1 MKIRNL
7 LFLTLTFLAYGSN
20 VALSANITEDKYY
33 YYVKGVKAEDI
44 SANDNETTKKVAL
57 DNVKRLAMDALQE
70 KLGENL
76 QLDETNLNSAI
87 GGYKIVDEYYDKD
100 FYSIVADFNFSKIVI
115 NSFIKNSKKKDVKL
129 ASNTVDAVVVL
140 KEKYSDGLFVR
151 CILST
156 VIGETVDSII
166 FISISFIG
174 VLPSDVVLTMICCQ
188 IVFKSLYEILAY
200 PVTRKV
206 IFRLRT
212 LDDGELKG
220 QI

>member
-7 LFLTLTFLAYGSN
+7 LFLTLAFLAYGSN
-20 VALSANITEDKYY
+20 VALSANISEDKYY

-140 KEKYSDGLFVR
+140 KERTNIINEFVKFR
-151 CILST
+151 EYLRQ
-156 VIGETVDSII
+156 EQ
-166 FISISFIG
+166 ISH
-174 VLPSDVVLTMICCQ
+174 
-188 IVFKSLYEILAY
+188 
-200 PVTRKV
+200 KV
-206 IFRLRT
+206 IKIRGNEVHIKIYKVSEGTIYDT
-212 LDDGELKG
+212 LKKLNLNGKMYIDRD
-220 QI
+220 

>member
-7 LFLTLTFLAYGSN
+7 LFLTLAFLAYGSN

-140 KEKYSDGLFVR
+140 KEKRNIVDEFAKFREYLR
-151 CILST
+151 QEQ
-156 VIGETVDSII
+156 IGHN
-166 FISISFIG
+166 
-174 VLPSDVVLTMICCQ
+174 VLKIRGNEVHVKI
-188 IVFKSLYEILAY
+188 Y
-200 PVTRKV
+200 KV
-206 IFRLRT
+206 SEGTIYDT
-212 LDDGELKG
+212 LKKLNLNGNMYIDRD
-220 QI
+220 

>member
-7 LFLTLTFLAYGSN
+7 LFLTLAFLAYESS

-115 NSFIKNSKKKDVKL
+115 NSFVKNSKKKDVKL

-140 KEKYSDGLFVR
+140 KEKRNIIDEFAKFREYLR
-151 CILST
+151 QEQ
-156 VIGETVDSII
+156 IGHN
-166 FISISFIG
+166 
-174 VLPSDVVLTMICCQ
+174 VLKIRGNEVHIK
-188 IVFKSLYEILAY
+188 IY
-200 PVTRKV
+200 KV
-206 IFRLRT
+206 SEGTIYDT
-212 LDDGELKG
+212 LKKMNLNGNMYIDRD
-220 QI
+220 

>member
-7 LFLTLTFLAYGSN
+7 LFLTLAFLAYGSN

-70 KLGENL
+70 KLGEDL

-115 NSFIKNSKKKDVKL
+115 NSFIKNSKKKDAKL

-140 KEKYSDGLFVR
+140 KEKRNIVEEFAKFREYLR
-151 CILST
+151 QEQ
-156 VIGETVDSII
+156 IGHN
-166 FISISFIG
+166 
-174 VLPSDVVLTMICCQ
+174 VLKIRGNEVHVKI
-188 IVFKSLYEILAY
+188 Y
-200 PVTRKV
+200 KV
-206 IFRLRT
+206 SEGTIYDT
-212 LDDGELKG
+212 LKKLNLNGNMYIDRD
-220 QI
+220 

>member
-1 MKIRNL
+1 MATRTASKNSFNYNTMKIRNL

-140 KEKYSDGLFVR
+140 KEKRNIVEEFAKFREYLRQEQIGHN
-151 CILST
+151 
-156 VIGETVDSII
+156 VIKIRGNEVHIKI
-166 FISISFIG
+166 
-174 VLPSDVVLTMICCQ
+174 
-188 IVFKSLYEILAY
+188 Y
-200 PVTRKV
+200 KV
-206 IFRLRT
+206 SEGTIYDT
-212 LDDGELKG
+212 LKKMNLNGNMYIDRD
-220 QI
+220 

>member
-1 MKIRNL
+1 MTKDIIYLGFIINTFAIVLYHIAMLFPSNSPNADAFAMLLSTTPRLFVAGLISYMLGNL
-7 LFLTLTFLAYGSN
+7 L
-20 VALSANITEDKYY
+20 
-33 YYVKGVKAEDI
+33 
-44 SANDNETTKKVAL
+44 
-57 DNVKRLAMDALQE
+57 
-70 KLGENL
+70 
-76 QLDETNLNSAI
+76 
-87 GGYKIVDEYYDKD
+87 
-100 FYSIVADFNFSKIVI
+100 
-115 NSFIKNSKKKDVKL
+115 NSKVL
-129 ASNTVDAVVVL
+129 VVL

>member
-1 MKIRNL
+1 MAAARTASKNSFNYNTMKIRNL
-7 LFLTLTFLAYGSN
+7 LFLTLAFLAYGSS
-20 VALSANITEDKYY
+20 VALSANISEDKYY

-70 KLGENL
+70 KLGEDL

-115 NSFIKNSKKKDVKL
+115 NSFVKNSKKKDVKL

-140 KEKYSDGLFVR
+140 KEKRNIVEEFAKFREYLR
-151 CILST
+151 QEQ
-156 VIGETVDSII
+156 IGHN
-166 FISISFIG
+166 
-174 VLPSDVVLTMICCQ
+174 VLKIRGNEVHIK
-188 IVFKSLYEILAY
+188 IY
-200 PVTRKV
+200 KV
-206 IFRLRT
+206 SEGTIYDT
-212 LDDGELKG
+212 LKKLNLNGKMYIDRD
-220 QI
+220 

>member
-20 VALSANITEDKYY
+20 VALSANISEDKYY

-140 KEKYSDGLFVR
+140 KEKRNIVEEFAKFREYLR
-151 CILST
+151 QEQ
-156 VIGETVDSII
+156 IGHN
-166 FISISFIG
+166 
-174 VLPSDVVLTMICCQ
+174 VLKIRGNEVHVKI
-188 IVFKSLYEILAY
+188 Y
-200 PVTRKV
+200 KV
-206 IFRLRT
+206 SEGTIYDT
-212 LDDGELKG
+212 LKKMNLNGNMYIDRD
-220 QI
+220 

>member
-1 MKIRNL
+1 M

-20 VALSANITEDKYY
+20 VALSANISEDKYY

-140 KEKYSDGLFVR
+140 KEKRNIVEEFAKFREYLRQEQIGHN
-151 CILST
+151 
-156 VIGETVDSII
+156 VIKIRGNEVHIKI
-166 FISISFIG
+166 
-174 VLPSDVVLTMICCQ
+174 
-188 IVFKSLYEILAY
+188 Y
-200 PVTRKV
+200 KV
-206 IFRLRT
+206 SEGTIYDT
-212 LDDGELKG
+212 LKKLNLNGKMYIDRD
-220 QI
+220 

>member
-1 MKIRNL
+1 MATRTASKNSFNYNTMKIRNL
-7 LFLTLTFLAYGSN
+7 LFLTLAFLAYGSN
-20 VALSANITEDKYY
+20 VALSVNISEDKYY

-57 DNVKRLAMDALQE
+57 DNVKRIAMDALQE

-140 KEKYSDGLFVR
+140 KEKRNIIDEFAKFREYLR
-151 CILST
+151 QEQ
-156 VIGETVDSII
+156 IGH
-166 FISISFIG
+166 
-174 VLPSDVVLTMICCQ
+174 
-188 IVFKSLYEILAY
+188 
-200 PVTRKV
+200 KV
-206 IFRLRT
+206 IKIRGNEVHIKIYKVSEGTIYDT
-212 LDDGELKG
+212 LKKLNLNGNMYIDRD
-220 QI
+220 

>member
-1 MKIRNL
+1 MATRTASKNSFNYHTMKIRNL

-20 VALSANITEDKYY
+20 VALSANISEDKYY

-140 KEKYSDGLFVR
+140 KEKRNIVEEFAKFREYLRQEQIDYK
-151 CILST
+151 
-156 VIGETVDSII
+156 
-166 FISISFIG
+166 
-174 VLPSDVVLTMICCQ
+174 VLKIRGNEVHIK
-188 IVFKSLYEILAY
+188 IY
-200 PVTRKV
+200 KV
-206 IFRLRT
+206 SEGTIYDT
-212 LDDGELKG
+212 LKKLNLNGNMYIDRD
-220 QI
+220 

>member
-7 LFLTLTFLAYGSN
+7 LFLTLTFLAYGSSI
-20 VALSANITEDKYY
+20 ALSANISEDKYY

-44 SANDNETTKKVAL
+44 SSSDNETTKKVAL

-140 KEKYSDGLFVR
+140 KEKRNIVEEFAKFREYLR
-151 CILST
+151 QEQ
-156 VIGETVDSII
+156 IGHN
-166 FISISFIG
+166 
-174 VLPSDVVLTMICCQ
+174 VLKIRGNEVHVKI
-188 IVFKSLYEILAY
+188 Y
-200 PVTRKV
+200 KV
-206 IFRLRT
+206 SEGTIYDT
-212 LDDGELKG
+212 LKKLNLNGNMYIDRD
-220 QI
+220 

>member
-1 MKIRNL
+1 MATRTASKNSFNYNTMKIRNL
-7 LFLTLTFLAYGSN
+7 LFLTLTFLAYGGN
-20 VALSANITEDKYY
+20 VALSANISEDKYY

-115 NSFIKNSKKKDVKL
+115 NSFVKNSKKKDVKL

-140 KEKYSDGLFVR
+140 KEKRNIVEEFAKFREYLR
-151 CILST
+151 QEQ
-156 VIGETVDSII
+156 IGHN
-166 FISISFIG
+166 
-174 VLPSDVVLTMICCQ
+174 VLKIRGNEVHVKI
-188 IVFKSLYEILAY
+188 Y
-200 PVTRKV
+200 KV
-206 IFRLRT
+206 SEGTIYDT
-212 LDDGELKG
+212 LKKLNLNGNMYIDRD
-220 QI
+220 

>member
-20 VALSANITEDKYY
+20 VALSANISEDKYY

-140 KEKYSDGLFVR
+140 KEKRNIVEEFAKFREYLRQEQIDYK
-151 CILST
+151 
-156 VIGETVDSII
+156 
-166 FISISFIG
+166 
-174 VLPSDVVLTMICCQ
+174 VLKIRGNEVHIK
-188 IVFKSLYEILAY
+188 IY
-200 PVTRKV
+200 KV
-206 IFRLRT
+206 SEGTIYDT
-212 LDDGELKG
+212 LKKLNLNGNMYIDRD
-220 QI
+220 

>member
-7 LFLTLTFLAYGSN
+7 LFLTLAFLAYGSN
-20 VALSANITEDKYY
+20 VALSANISEDKYY

-57 DNVKRLAMDALQE
+57 DNVKRIAMDALQE

-115 NSFIKNSKKKDVKL
+115 NSFVKNSKKKDVKL

-140 KEKYSDGLFVR
+140 KEKRNIIDEFAKFREYLR
-151 CILST
+151 QEQ
-156 VIGETVDSII
+156 IGHN
-166 FISISFIG
+166 
-174 VLPSDVVLTMICCQ
+174 VLKIRGNEVHIK
-188 IVFKSLYEILAY
+188 IY
-200 PVTRKV
+200 KV
-206 IFRLRT
+206 SEGTIYDT
-212 LDDGELKG
+212 LKKLNLNGNMYIDRD
-220 QI
+220 

>member
-7 LFLTLTFLAYGSN
+7 LFLTLAFLAYGSN
-20 VALSANITEDKYY
+20 VALSANISEDKYY

-115 NSFIKNSKKKDVKL
+115 NSFVKNSKKKDVKL

-140 KEKYSDGLFVR
+140 KERTNIINEFAKFREYLR
-151 CILST
+151 QEQ
-156 VIGETVDSII
+156 IGHN
-166 FISISFIG
+166 
-174 VLPSDVVLTMICCQ
+174 VLKIRGDEVHIK
-188 IVFKSLYEILAY
+188 IY
-200 PVTRKV
+200 KV
-206 IFRLRT
+206 SEGTIYDT
-212 LDDGELKG
+212 LKKLNLNGNMYIDRD
-220 QI
+220 

>member
-7 LFLTLTFLAYGSN
+7 LFLTLAFLAYGSN
-20 VALSANITEDKYY
+20 VALSVNISEDKYY

-44 SANDNETTKKVAL
+44 SSSDNETTKKVAL

-115 NSFIKNSKKKDVKL
+115 NSFVKNSKKKDVKL

-140 KEKYSDGLFVR
+140 KEKR
-151 CILST
+151 N
-156 VIGETVDSII
+156 II
-166 FISISFIG
+166 EEFAKFREY
-174 VLPSDVVLTMICCQ
+174 LRQEQ
-188 IVFKSLYEILAY
+188 IDH
-200 PVTRKV
+200 KV
-206 IFRLRT
+206 IKIRGNEVHIKIYKVSEGTIYDT
-212 LDDGELKG
+212 LKKLNLNGNMYIDRD
-220 QI
+220 

>member
-140 KEKYSDGLFVR
+140 KEKRNIVEEFAKFREYLR
-151 CILST
+151 QEQ
-156 VIGETVDSII
+156 IGHN
-166 FISISFIG
+166 
-174 VLPSDVVLTMICCQ
+174 VLKIRGNEVHIK
-188 IVFKSLYEILAY
+188 IY
-200 PVTRKV
+200 KV
-206 IFRLRT
+206 SEGTIYDT
-212 LDDGELKG
+212 LKKLNLNGNMYIDRD
-220 QI
+220 

>member
-7 LFLTLTFLAYGSN
+7 LFLTLAFLAYGSN
-20 VALSANITEDKYY
+20 VALSANISEDKYY

-140 KEKYSDGLFVR
+140 KEKRNIVEEFAKFREYLR
-151 CILST
+151 QEQ
-156 VIGETVDSII
+156 IGQKGIKIRGNEVHIKI
-166 FISISFIG
+166 
-174 VLPSDVVLTMICCQ
+174 
-188 IVFKSLYEILAY
+188 Y
-200 PVTRKV
+200 KV
-206 IFRLRT
+206 IECTIYDT
-212 LDDGELKG
+212 LKKMNLNGNMNNDRD
-220 QI
+220 

>member
-1 MKIRNL
+1 MKIKNL
-7 LFLTLTFLAYGSN
+7 LFLTLTFLACGAN
-20 VALSANITEDKYY
+20 IALSANISEDKYY

-115 NSFIKNSKKKDVKL
+115 NSFVKNSKKKDVKL

-140 KEKYSDGLFVR
+140 KEKRNIVEEFAKFRGYLQQEQ
-151 CILST
+151 
-156 VIGETVDSII
+156 IG
-166 FISISFIG
+166 
-174 VLPSDVVLTMICCQ
+174 
-188 IVFKSLYEILAY
+188 Y
-200 PVTRKV
+200 KV
-206 IFRLRT
+206 IKIRGNEVHIKIYKVSEGTIYDT
-212 LDDGELKG
+212 LKKLNLNGNMYIDRD
-220 QI
+220 

>member
-7 LFLTLTFLAYGSN
+7 LFLTLAFLAYGSN
-20 VALSANITEDKYY
+20 VALSANISEDKYY

-44 SANDNETTKKVAL
+44 SSSDNETTKKVAL

-140 KEKYSDGLFVR
+140 KEKRNIIDEFAKFREYLRQEQIGHN
-151 CILST
+151 
-156 VIGETVDSII
+156 VIKIRGNEVHIKI
-166 FISISFIG
+166 
-174 VLPSDVVLTMICCQ
+174 
-188 IVFKSLYEILAY
+188 Y
-200 PVTRKV
+200 KV
-206 IFRLRT
+206 SEGTIYDT
-212 LDDGELKG
+212 LKKLNLNGNMYIDRD
-220 QI
+220 

>member
-20 VALSANITEDKYY
+20 VALSANISEDKYY

-57 DNVKRLAMDALQE
+57 DNVKRIAMDALQE

-140 KEKYSDGLFVR
+140 KEKRNIIDEFAKFREYLR
-151 CILST
+151 QEQ
-156 VIGETVDSII
+156 IGHN
-166 FISISFIG
+166 
-174 VLPSDVVLTMICCQ
+174 VLKIRRNEVHIK
-188 IVFKSLYEILAY
+188 IY
-200 PVTRKV
+200 KV
-206 IFRLRT
+206 SEGTIYDT
-212 LDDGELKG
+212 LKKLNLNGNMYIDRD
-220 QI
+220 

>member
-1 MKIRNL
+1 MKIKNL
-7 LFLTLTFLAYGSN
+7 LFLTLAFLAYGSN
-20 VALSANITEDKYY
+20 VALSANISEDKYY

-44 SANDNETTKKVAL
+44 SSSDNETTKKVAL

-140 KEKYSDGLFVR
+140 KEKRNIVEEFAKFREYLRQEQIGHN
-151 CILST
+151 
-156 VIGETVDSII
+156 VIKIRGNEVHIKI
-166 FISISFIG
+166 
-174 VLPSDVVLTMICCQ
+174 
-188 IVFKSLYEILAY
+188 Y
-200 PVTRKV
+200 KV
-206 IFRLRT
+206 SEGTIYDT
-212 LDDGELKG
+212 LKKLNLNGNMYIDRD
-220 QI
+220 

>member
-7 LFLTLTFLAYGSN
+7 LFLTLAFLAYGAN
-20 VALSANITEDKYY
+20 VALSANISEDKYY

-140 KEKYSDGLFVR
+140 KEKRNIIDEFAKFREYLR
-151 CILST
+151 QEQ
-156 VIGETVDSII
+156 IGHN
-166 FISISFIG
+166 
-174 VLPSDVVLTMICCQ
+174 VLKIRGNEVHIK
-188 IVFKSLYEILAY
+188 IY
-200 PVTRKV
+200 KV
-206 IFRLRT
+206 SEGTIYDT
-212 LDDGELKG
+212 LKKLNLNGKMYIDRD
-220 QI
+220 

>member
-1 MKIRNL
+1 MKIKNL
-7 LFLTLTFLAYGSN
+7 LFLTLTFLACGAN
-20 VALSANITEDKYY
+20 IALSANISEDKYY

-57 DNVKRLAMDALQE
+57 DNVKRLAMDTLQE

-140 KEKYSDGLFVR
+140 KEKRNIVEEFAKFRGYLQQEQ
-151 CILST
+151 
-156 VIGETVDSII
+156 IG
-166 FISISFIG
+166 
-174 VLPSDVVLTMICCQ
+174 
-188 IVFKSLYEILAY
+188 Y
-200 PVTRKV
+200 KV
-206 IFRLRT
+206 IKIRGNEVHIKIYKVSEGTIYDT
-212 LDDGELKG
+212 LKKLNLNGNMYIDRD
-220 QI
+220 

>member
-1 MKIRNL
+1 MVATRTASKNSFNYNTMKIRNL

-20 VALSANITEDKYY
+20 VALSANISEDKYY

-57 DNVKRLAMDALQE
+57 DNVKRIAMDALQE

-140 KEKYSDGLFVR
+140 KEKRNIIDEFAKFREYLRQEQIGHNVLKVR
-151 CILST
+151 RNEVHIK
-156 VIGETVDSII
+156 I
-166 FISISFIG
+166 
-174 VLPSDVVLTMICCQ
+174 
-188 IVFKSLYEILAY
+188 Y
-200 PVTRKV
+200 KV
-206 IFRLRT
+206 SEGTIYDT
-212 LDDGELKG
+212 LKKLNLNGNMYIDRD
-220 QI
+220 

>member
-7 LFLTLTFLAYGSN
+7 LFLTLAFLAYGGN

-115 NSFIKNSKKKDVKL
+115 NSFVKNSKKKDVKL

-140 KEKYSDGLFVR
+140 KEKRNIVEEFAKFREYLR
-151 CILST
+151 QEQ
-156 VIGETVDSII
+156 IGHN
-166 FISISFIG
+166 
-174 VLPSDVVLTMICCQ
+174 VLKIRGNEVHIK
-188 IVFKSLYEILAY
+188 IY
-200 PVTRKV
+200 KV
-206 IFRLRT
+206 SEGTIYDT
-212 LDDGELKG
+212 LKKLNLNGKMYIDRD
-220 QI
+220 

>member
-7 LFLTLTFLAYGSN
+7 LFLTLAFLAYSSS

-57 DNVKRLAMDALQE
+57 DNVKRLAM
-70 KLGENL
+70 
-76 QLDETNLNSAI
+76 
-87 GGYKIVDEYYDKD
+87 DEYYDKD

-140 KEKYSDGLFVR
+140 KEKRNIIDEFAKFREYLR
-151 CILST
+151 QEQ
-156 VIGETVDSII
+156 IGH
-166 FISISFIG
+166 
-174 VLPSDVVLTMICCQ
+174 
-188 IVFKSLYEILAY
+188 
-200 PVTRKV
+200 KV
-206 IFRLRT
+206 IKIRGNEVHIKIYKVSEGTIYDT
-212 LDDGELKG
+212 LKKLNLNGNMYIDRD
-220 QI
+220 

>member
-1 MKIRNL
+1 MATRTASKNSFNYNTMKIRNL
-7 LFLTLTFLAYGSN
+7 LFLTLAFLAYGSN
-20 VALSANITEDKYY
+20 VALSTNISEDKYY

-115 NSFIKNSKKKDVKL
+115 NSFVKNSKKKDVKL

-140 KEKYSDGLFVR
+140 KEKRNIIEEFAKFRGYLQQEQ
-151 CILST
+151 
-156 VIGETVDSII
+156 IG
-166 FISISFIG
+166 
-174 VLPSDVVLTMICCQ
+174 
-188 IVFKSLYEILAY
+188 Y
-200 PVTRKV
+200 KV
-206 IFRLRT
+206 IKIRGNEVHIKIYKVSEGTIYDT
-212 LDDGELKG
+212 LKKLNLNGNMYIDRD
-220 QI
+220 